1 MAELKGADRFDYEV
15 VKLMRLTG
23 ADDMLLQFLEIGL
36 RAGVAQM
43 EEENSDFPAEEFIE
57 RIQQRVD
64 PDTIIY
70 QMAPIYSRYYT
81 RGEIAELISFYE
93 TPLGRKLVKELAQI
107 SQELI
112 AANQEWAERLAEK
125 IGDDFDSMS

>member
-1 MAELKGADRFDYEV
+1 MAELKGANRFDYEV

-23 ADDMLLQFLEIGL
+23 ADNMLLQFLEIGL
-36 RAGVAQM
+36 RAGAAQM
-43 EEENSDFPAEEFIE
+43 AEEDPAFPSEEFIE

-70 QMAPIYSRYYT
+70 QMAPIYSKYYT
-81 RGEIAELISFYE
+81 REEIAELISFYD

-107 SQELI
+107 TQELI

-125 IGDDFDSMS
+125 IGNDFDSLS